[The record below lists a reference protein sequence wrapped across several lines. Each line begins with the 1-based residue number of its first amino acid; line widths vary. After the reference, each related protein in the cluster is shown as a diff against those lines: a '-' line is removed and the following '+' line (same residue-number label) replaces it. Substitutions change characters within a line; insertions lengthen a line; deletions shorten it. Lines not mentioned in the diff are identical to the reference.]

1 MIKKHLF
8 QFAGVRRF
16 RRDGF
21 GAGSSLRYTTGPG
34 ESSSHTPN
42 VWSSKDDG
50 GLKPESCAETA
61 GRDDLRG
68 CEAEGPP
75 IRQEMRQN
83 REALAAAVKANN
95 TAQIERLSVQQG
107 NLIGKTLAIKTQAR
121 AKFYATL
128 TPEQRMKADQMFE
141 QMRSRMRRGMTE
153 ER

>member
-1 MIKKHLF
+1 
-8 QFAGVRRF
+8 
-16 RRDGF
+16 
-21 GAGSSLRYTTGPG
+21 
-34 ESSSHTPN
+34 
-42 VWSSKDDG
+42 
-50 GLKPESCAETA
+50 
-61 GRDDLRG
+61 
-68 CEAEGPP
+68 
-75 IRQEMRQN
+75 MRQN